1 MKKILFLVVAF
12 TAILMMG
19 CSDSSGSDDN
29 RGSFSVE
36 GYTDQPLILATYY
49 FYDDEGITRCELTLF
64 GNSSSDSLNSVN
76 FNLDIADLPET
87 ETTYTFATGL
97 NFCEVE
103 ADYNDDEMTGYAAEM
118 DYNNDTESWVTI
130 RKSRDTYTIE
140 FSVQVS
146 ESDSFVEFDHLTG
159 SYTGPIE
166 DIEDYIH

>member
-1 MKKILFLVVAF
+1 
-12 TAILMMG
+12 MG

-64 GNSSSDSLNSVN
+64 GNSSSDSSNSVN

-87 ETTYTFATGL
+87 ETTYTPASGL

-118 DYNNDTESWVTI
+118 DYNDDTENWVTI
-130 RKSRDTYTIE
+130 RKSGSNYVITFSVYVGE
-140 FSVQVS
+140 FSTY
-146 ESDSFVEFDHLTG
+146 DDHLTG

-166 DIEDYIH
+166 DLKDYLL